1 MNDYVKC
8 LEQCYALQNY
18 KFPNSVSCY
27 YCCYSSYYFHLE
39 VHAYDF
45 DREMNFVR
53 DSFKIWQGTAH
64 KYAIFPP
71 NFKLGY
77 PNMSEM

>member
-1 MNDYVKC
+1 MLPSLRLFDEPVAICCRRN
-8 LEQCYALQNY
+8 LWL
-18 KFPNSVSCY
+18 VSCY

-71 NFKLGY
+71 NFKLGC
-77 PNMSEM
+77 PNVSEM